1 MSEHETKRDP
11 MSDDST
17 FGQIVATAL
26 EMEGK
31 GRRFYA
37 EHILSCGNPL
47 TKELF
52 QRLHDDEIEHVKRI
66 KRIVAGL
73 YSGKPLDEI
82 DFSDPDDEDLQVF
95 FRGLARKHGAGSGE
109 YTLDVEAVEIGIEF
123 ESRAVSFYS
132 DRLEVAT
139 DPAERKF
146 LDAMVT
152 EERGHHATLVDL
164 KFYLTDPEG
173 YFAELERA
181 GLDGA

>member
-1 MSEHETKRDP
+1 
-11 MSDDST
+11 MSDG

-31 GRRFYA
+31 GRKFYA
-37 EHILSCGNPL
+37 ERTLQCGNPL

-52 QRLHDDEIEHVKRI
+52 QRLHDDEIEHVRRI
-66 KRIVAGL
+66 KQIVEALDAGQ
-73 YSGKPLDEI
+73 PLKDVE
-82 DFSDPDDEDLQVF
+82 FSDPAEDDLQVF
-95 FRGLARKHGAGSGE
+95 FRGLAKERGASVDDQ
-109 YTLDVEAVEIGIEF
+109 TVDVEAVEIGIDF

-146 LDAMVT
+146 LDAMVV
-152 EERGHHATLVDL
+152 EERGHHAILVDL

-173 YFAELERA
+173 YFAEIERS

>member
-1 MSEHETKRDP
+1 
-11 MSDDST
+11 MSDDSG
-17 FGQIVATAL
+17 FGPIVATAL

-31 GRRFYA
+31 GRKFYA
-37 EHILSCGNPL
+37 EHILKCSNPL

-52 QRLHDDEIEHVKRI
+52 QRLHDDEIEHVRRI
-66 KRIVAGL
+66 KQIVESLDAGQ
-73 YSGKPLDEI
+73 PLDAVV
-82 DFSDPDDEDLQVF
+82 FSDPADEDLQVF
-95 FRGLARKHGAGSGE
+95 FRGLARQHGAEAGE
-109 YTLDVEAVEIGIEF
+109 YTVDVEAVEIGIEF

-146 LDAMVT
+146 LDAMVV
-152 EERGHHATLVDL
+152 EERGHHAILVDL

-173 YFAELERA
+173 YFAELERS